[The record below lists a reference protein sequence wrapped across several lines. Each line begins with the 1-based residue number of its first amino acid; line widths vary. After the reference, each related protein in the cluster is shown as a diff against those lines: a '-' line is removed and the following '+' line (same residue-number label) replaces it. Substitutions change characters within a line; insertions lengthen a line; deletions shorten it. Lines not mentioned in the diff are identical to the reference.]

1 MAKPIVLIAEE
12 LSPATVEA
20 LGPDFDVKT
29 VDGTD
34 RAALLA
40 ALPNA
45 KALLVRSAT
54 QVDAEAIAAGK
65 ELVVVARAGVGLDNV
80 DIKAATA
87 AGIMVVNAPTSN
99 VISAAELAIGHLLS
113 LARFLPDANESM
125 KAGEWKR
132 SKFTGVEFFDKTVG
146 IVGLGRIGALV
157 AERLA
162 GFGVTLIAYDPFV
175 PPADVEAVRAAVDDR
190 TGGGR
195 WSRRGAGGEGCNIV
209 SITVVAIRPVPA
221 SFGRSCSPKS
231 RRRSW

>member
-20 LGPDFDVKT
+20 LGPDFDVRT

-34 RAALLA
+34 RATLLA

-87 AGIMVVNAPTSN
+87 AGIMVVNAPTSI
-99 VISAAELAIGHLLS
+99 VTTSSPWTSCAASSCSSVMSIRDAASRCGSWSGHS
-113 LARFLPDANESM
+113 N
-125 KAGEWKR
+125 
-132 SKFTGVEFFDKTVG
+132 
-146 IVGLGRIGALV
+146 
-157 AERLA
+157 
-162 GFGVTLIAYDPFV
+162 
-175 PPADVEAVRAAVDDR
+175 
-190 TGGGR
+190 
-195 WSRRGAGGEGCNIV
+195 RRGIL
-209 SITVVAIRPVPA
+209 A
-221 SFGRSCSPKS
+221 SRSCCRFGEK
-231 RRRSW
+231 RI